1 MAGHGSFTCEKSI
14 GIKQKMV
21 VCFFGFSRSIFPLFD
36 NLALHTYSLH
46 LS

>member
-21 VCFFGFSRSIFPLFD
+21 VCF
-36 NLALHTYSLH
+36 LAFLAQSFRYLTILLYTLIHCI
-46 LS
+46 